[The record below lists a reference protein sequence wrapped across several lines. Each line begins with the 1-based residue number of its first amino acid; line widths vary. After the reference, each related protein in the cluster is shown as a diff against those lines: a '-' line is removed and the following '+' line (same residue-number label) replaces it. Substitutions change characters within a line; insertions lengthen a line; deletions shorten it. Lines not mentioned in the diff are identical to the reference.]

1 MRKKNWLRGVALSVG
16 ALIVVVAVSGLV
28 SCADLFGGGG
38 GGSGENYVCQTTAA
52 DEDYVDFGSL
62 EGFTASGD
70 WSVIEKVKLPSD
82 FSTPDRWH
90 VFRGKAWEDKP
101 GDLALRLDE
110 DQAYGWIRVGSDFS
124 GDWKSVNYD
133 TTVQLDVW
141 YTICMQYDAS
151 GETLELYVNGD
162 RKDIVTGIV
171 TQDDSTNTNKLFFGG
186 QDVDP
191 GDSQGDLYHEAD
203 IVIAH
208 HAWFQRLL
216 SSEEISGYDGT
227 LSSLDT
233 TDLFFATNIG
243 DSGIT
248 DASGNGHHGTIG
260 NTPEF
265 YIDE

>member
-1 MRKKNWLRGVALSVG
+1 MSGHKRHLSFAFGITVC
-16 ALIVVVAVSGLV
+16 LV
-28 SCADLFGGGG
+28 FLLVTAGCDFL
-38 GGSGENYVCQTTAA
+38 GGSGGLGDDYVCQTTAA
-52 DEDYVDFGSL
+52 DEDYVDFGSM
-62 EGFTASGD
+62 EGFTASSD
-70 WSVIEKVKLPSD
+70 WSVIEKIKLPSD

-110 DQAYGWIRVGSDFS
+110 DHVYGWLNVSNDII

-133 TTVQLDVW
+133 TTISLDVW

-151 GETLELYVNGD
+151 EETLELYVNGD
-162 RKDIVTGIV
+162 LKDSVTSV
-171 TQDDSTNTNKLFFGG
+171 VLQDDSSNTNKLFFGG

-191 GDSQGDLYHEAD
+191 ILYSEGDLYHEAD

-216 SSEEISGYDGT
+216 TAGEISNYDGT
-227 LSSLDT
+227 LSSLNT
-233 TDLFFATNIG
+233 ADLFFATNIG

-248 DASGNGHHGTIG
+248 DASGNGHNGIIG

-265 YIDE
+265 YIDDL